1 MIERFLFNKNKSL
14 RSQFSSKKRTYIIN
28 LNPFCVYCNNENI
41 NELVIDHINPI
52 NLGGKNDFNNL
63 TVCCNSCNSR
73 KWTYPIYYFLENTIN
88 KRHKEYTQTIKY
100 INDLRSL
107 LFGKKKHYSHTEF
120 ILKSKINKGRKIHS
134 YYTRIIKSIIN
145 ENYKIF

>member
-1 MIERFLFNKNKSL
+1 MQNFLFNENKGF
-14 RSQFSSKKRTYIIN
+14 RFQFSSKKRISIIN
-28 LNPFCVYCNNENI
+28 FNPFCVYCNNENR

-52 NLGGKNDFNNL
+52 NLGGVNDMENL
-63 TVCCNSCNSR
+63 TVSCISCNSR
-73 KWTYPIYYFLENTIN
+73 KWTYPIYFFLENTIN
-88 KRHKEYTQTIKY
+88 KRHKEYNLTVRY

-107 LFGKKKHYSHTEF
+107 LFGKKNHYSHTEI